1 MTNTVKKREG
11 QLVEFDRKK
20 IVEAIFAAM
29 QVMGE
34 ENKSRSE
41 KITDQVIK
49 KLEERFKDKIPQVE
63 EVQDIVEETL
73 IKEGMVKVAKAYILY
88 RDKRSR
94 IRESLKVRKKIVNH
108 KSMTD
113 LSLLVSAPTSENIF
127 PWDREKIVHALV
139 KEAELPLN
147 ISRKIA
153 KAVEEKIFD
162 LGLIEI
168 TTSLIRELVDNE
180 LFARGYEHK
189 WRKQKIIGIPTFDLK
204 QLFLSKSKENSNIG
218 TNNPEAI
225 NLTIAENTIKQ
236 YMLQEVFSKEVAN
249 AHLKGW
255 IHIHDLGYPRIYC
268 SGHSLEY
275 LKKYGLKL
283 ENLDT
288 SSAPAKHTRTL
299 TGHLNTFL
307 ASMQAYYA
315 GALGIGYLN
324 IIYAPFL
331 VNLPFKEIKQEAQYL
346 IFSGSQNAFSRG
358 GQSLRGKEKIYVY
371 DTQEKELKSIPI
383 ERFYHNFNKDKDRD
397 RYFTISID
405 RLTGKP
411 VLGKIYQAI
420 RHQRK
425 NKLVEIKTGLGGKIC
440 VTDDHS
446 LFTLNKNGE
455 IIEIKPSQNP
465 ENILSLSSFPI
476 YDNKKN
482 VDVTDYLSKDLY
494 VKINDEYIDL
504 RCNSHYHN
512 KLKIHIPLTKEFAT
526 LLGYYVAEG
535 NCTPTSVFIS
545 CRDDKEK
552 ENIAHLVKT
561 IFVDETTV
569 TILQKGVRFS
579 GSLYSSLFKKLCGDG
594 AINKKIPDFILFGKD
609 EIIKAFLAGYLS
621 GDGYIENKNK
631 IGCSTISETLKSH
644 LWLVFTKIGCLPT
657 IKDKDRSKEK
667 IIIKGNEVK
676 KTHLQYVLTIGI
688 NSFDKVYFSLERKEE
703 ERKKC
708 LERFKNKPSYKQYD
722 QRRYDYNQLKPL
734 IKKIFGAKISLKS
747 YPLSVQ
753 WIDKIKRRVNN
764 SLIGLPNPSVE
775 EVGKEEIPLLFKKLF
790 IFDNVQPHSDLNS
803 SSMYFDMRNINS
815 FPQQILAKNIIKKQI
830 KRLKNLKSILYK
842 ASNLLPVE
850 VINQKEIK
858 EQDRYV
864 YDISVE
870 KYENFL
876 TTDGL
881 LAHNSLFLDFN
892 VHLGIPE
899 YLKNVPAIGP
909 GGEYTGKNYGE
920 YEIESQLFLKA
931 LMEVWKEGD
940 CNKKVFAFPKMD
952 LHINNRSFED
962 PEQKKLLEYACEVA
976 SENGSP
982 YFIFD
987 RDDISLAS
995 CCRLRTRIT
1004 DQEMITHPEKL
1015 RFAGIQNVTINLP
1028 QCAYRAFSNRG
1039 ISDSSFNY
1047 SKMENIELFFEK
1059 IDQALHLAIQAH
1071 LQKKKFLKMMM
1082 VNSDGALW
1090 EIGKIAEDGK
1100 PYVDLDQGTYL
1111 IGLIGLNEAVQYI
1124 SGDQLHES
1132 EKAYKLGLKIVSFMS
1147 LKCEEYSEKF
1157 NLRLSLEESPAESA
1171 AGRLAKIDLQE
1182 FPDSKKVIKG
1192 NPERD
1197 ESYYTNSIHFAAS
1210 APLDLIT
1217 RIVKQS
1223 KFHPLIKSGA
1233 IIHAFV
1239 GENRPSPESIYN
1251 LIKKVWENTQ
1261 CSQLTISPE
1270 FTICNLCNKV
1280 SRGLTENCN
1289 DCGSKD
1295 VYGVT
1300 RIVGYYSK
1308 ITNWNKNK
1316 IGELKDRHS
1325 GNYKVK
1331 SQV

>member
-1 MTNTVKKREG
+1 MTNTVRKREG

-88 RDKRSR
+88 RDRRSR
-94 IRESLKVRKKIVNH
+94 IRESLKVRKKIINH

-139 KEAELPLN
+139 KEAETPLN

-189 WRKQKIIGIPTFDLK
+189 WRKQKIIGIPAFDLK

-358 GQSLRGKEKIYVY
+358 GQSL
-371 DTQEKELKSIPI
+371 
-383 ERFYHNFNKDKDRD
+383 
-397 RYFTISID
+397 
-405 RLTGKP
+405 
-411 VLGKIYQAI
+411 
-420 RHQRK
+420 
-425 NKLVEIKTGLGGKIC
+425 
-440 VTDDHS
+440 
-446 LFTLNKNGE
+446 
-455 IIEIKPSQNP
+455 
-465 ENILSLSSFPI
+465 
-476 YDNKKN
+476 
-482 VDVTDYLSKDLY
+482 
-494 VKINDEYIDL
+494 
-504 RCNSHYHN
+504 
-512 KLKIHIPLTKEFAT
+512 
-526 LLGYYVAEG
+526 
-535 NCTPTSVFIS
+535 
-545 CRDDKEK
+545 
-552 ENIAHLVKT
+552 
-561 IFVDETTV
+561 
-569 TILQKGVRFS
+569 
-579 GSLYSSLFKKLCGDG
+579 
-594 AINKKIPDFILFGKD
+594 
-609 EIIKAFLAGYLS
+609 
-621 GDGYIENKNK
+621 
-631 IGCSTISETLKSH
+631 
-644 LWLVFTKIGCLPT
+644 
-657 IKDKDRSKEK
+657 
-667 IIIKGNEVK
+667 
-676 KTHLQYVLTIGI
+676 
-688 NSFDKVYFSLERKEE
+688 
-703 ERKKC
+703 
-708 LERFKNKPSYKQYD
+708 
-722 QRRYDYNQLKPL
+722 
-734 IKKIFGAKISLKS
+734 
-747 YPLSVQ
+747 
-753 WIDKIKRRVNN
+753 
-764 SLIGLPNPSVE
+764 
-775 EVGKEEIPLLFKKLF
+775 
-790 IFDNVQPHSDLNS
+790 
-803 SSMYFDMRNINS
+803 
-815 FPQQILAKNIIKKQI
+815 
-830 KRLKNLKSILYK
+830 
-842 ASNLLPVE
+842 
-850 VINQKEIK
+850 
-858 EQDRYV
+858 
-864 YDISVE
+864 
-870 KYENFL
+870 
-876 TTDGL
+876 
-881 LAHNSLFLDFN
+881 FLDFN
-892 VHLGIPE
+892 VHLGVPD
-899 YLKNVPAIGP
+899 YLKKVPAIGP

-1059 IDQALHLAIQAH
+1059 IDQVLHLAIQAH

-1157 NLRLSLEESPAESA
+1157 NLKLSLEESPAESA

-1197 ESYYTNSIHFAAS
+1197 EIYYTNSIHFAAS

>member
-1 MTNTVKKREG
+1 MMNTVRKREG

-94 IRESLKVRKKIVNH
+94 IRESLKVRKKIKNH

-113 LSLLVSAPTSENIF
+113 LSLLVSTPTSENIF
-127 PWDREKIVHALV
+127 PWDRKKIVHALV

-249 AHLKGW
+249 AHLKGC

-358 GQSLRGKEKIYVY
+358 GQSL
-371 DTQEKELKSIPI
+371 
-383 ERFYHNFNKDKDRD
+383 
-397 RYFTISID
+397 
-405 RLTGKP
+405 
-411 VLGKIYQAI
+411 
-420 RHQRK
+420 
-425 NKLVEIKTGLGGKIC
+425 
-440 VTDDHS
+440 
-446 LFTLNKNGE
+446 
-455 IIEIKPSQNP
+455 
-465 ENILSLSSFPI
+465 
-476 YDNKKN
+476 
-482 VDVTDYLSKDLY
+482 
-494 VKINDEYIDL
+494 
-504 RCNSHYHN
+504 
-512 KLKIHIPLTKEFAT
+512 
-526 LLGYYVAEG
+526 
-535 NCTPTSVFIS
+535 
-545 CRDDKEK
+545 
-552 ENIAHLVKT
+552 
-561 IFVDETTV
+561 
-569 TILQKGVRFS
+569 
-579 GSLYSSLFKKLCGDG
+579 
-594 AINKKIPDFILFGKD
+594 
-609 EIIKAFLAGYLS
+609 
-621 GDGYIENKNK
+621 
-631 IGCSTISETLKSH
+631 
-644 LWLVFTKIGCLPT
+644 
-657 IKDKDRSKEK
+657 
-667 IIIKGNEVK
+667 
-676 KTHLQYVLTIGI
+676 
-688 NSFDKVYFSLERKEE
+688 
-703 ERKKC
+703 
-708 LERFKNKPSYKQYD
+708 
-722 QRRYDYNQLKPL
+722 
-734 IKKIFGAKISLKS
+734 
-747 YPLSVQ
+747 
-753 WIDKIKRRVNN
+753 
-764 SLIGLPNPSVE
+764 
-775 EVGKEEIPLLFKKLF
+775 
-790 IFDNVQPHSDLNS
+790 
-803 SSMYFDMRNINS
+803 
-815 FPQQILAKNIIKKQI
+815 
-830 KRLKNLKSILYK
+830 
-842 ASNLLPVE
+842 
-850 VINQKEIK
+850 
-858 EQDRYV
+858 
-864 YDISVE
+864 
-870 KYENFL
+870 
-876 TTDGL
+876 
-881 LAHNSLFLDFN
+881 FLDFN
-892 VHLGIPE
+892 VHLGVPD
-899 YLKNVPAIGP
+899 YLKKVPAIGP

-1071 LQKKKFLKMMM
+1071 LQKKIFLKMMM

-1100 PYVDLDQGTYL
+1100 PYVDLDEGTYL

-1157 NLRLSLEESPAESA
+1157 NLKLSLEESPAESA

-1197 ESYYTNSIHFAAS
+1197 EIYYTNSIHFAAS

-1295 VYGVT
+1295 VYGIT

>member
-1 MTNTVKKREG
+1 MTNTVRKREG
-11 QLVEFDRKK
+11 QLVDFDRKK

-94 IRESLKVRKKIVNH
+94 IRESLKVRKKIKNH

-113 LSLLVSAPTSENIF
+113 LSLLVSTPTSENIF
-127 PWDREKIVHALV
+127 PWDRKKIVQALV

-147 ISRKIA
+147 ISSKIA

-315 GALGIGYLN
+315 GALGIGFLN

-358 GQSLRGKEKIYVY
+358 GQSL
-371 DTQEKELKSIPI
+371 
-383 ERFYHNFNKDKDRD
+383 
-397 RYFTISID
+397 
-405 RLTGKP
+405 
-411 VLGKIYQAI
+411 
-420 RHQRK
+420 
-425 NKLVEIKTGLGGKIC
+425 
-440 VTDDHS
+440 
-446 LFTLNKNGE
+446 
-455 IIEIKPSQNP
+455 
-465 ENILSLSSFPI
+465 
-476 YDNKKN
+476 
-482 VDVTDYLSKDLY
+482 
-494 VKINDEYIDL
+494 
-504 RCNSHYHN
+504 
-512 KLKIHIPLTKEFAT
+512 
-526 LLGYYVAEG
+526 
-535 NCTPTSVFIS
+535 
-545 CRDDKEK
+545 
-552 ENIAHLVKT
+552 
-561 IFVDETTV
+561 
-569 TILQKGVRFS
+569 
-579 GSLYSSLFKKLCGDG
+579 
-594 AINKKIPDFILFGKD
+594 
-609 EIIKAFLAGYLS
+609 
-621 GDGYIENKNK
+621 
-631 IGCSTISETLKSH
+631 
-644 LWLVFTKIGCLPT
+644 
-657 IKDKDRSKEK
+657 
-667 IIIKGNEVK
+667 
-676 KTHLQYVLTIGI
+676 
-688 NSFDKVYFSLERKEE
+688 
-703 ERKKC
+703 
-708 LERFKNKPSYKQYD
+708 
-722 QRRYDYNQLKPL
+722 
-734 IKKIFGAKISLKS
+734 
-747 YPLSVQ
+747 
-753 WIDKIKRRVNN
+753 
-764 SLIGLPNPSVE
+764 
-775 EVGKEEIPLLFKKLF
+775 
-790 IFDNVQPHSDLNS
+790 
-803 SSMYFDMRNINS
+803 
-815 FPQQILAKNIIKKQI
+815 
-830 KRLKNLKSILYK
+830 
-842 ASNLLPVE
+842 
-850 VINQKEIK
+850 
-858 EQDRYV
+858 
-864 YDISVE
+864 
-870 KYENFL
+870 
-876 TTDGL
+876 
-881 LAHNSLFLDFN
+881 FLDFN

-899 YLKNVPAIGP
+899 YLKDVPAIGP

-1028 QCAYRAFSNRG
+1028 QCSYRAFSNGG
-1039 ISDSSFNY
+1039 ISESSFNY

-1059 IDQALHLAIQAH
+1059 IDQVLHLAIQAH

-1157 NLRLSLEESPAESA
+1157 NLKLSLEESPAESA

-1197 ESYYTNSIHFAAS
+1197 EIYYTNSIHFAAS

-1239 GENRPSPESIYN
+1239 GENRPSSESIYN

>member
-1 MTNTVKKREG
+1 MTNTVRKREG
-11 QLVEFDRKK
+11 QLVDFDRKK

-94 IRESLKVRKKIVNH
+94 IRESLKVRKKIKNH

-113 LSLLVSAPTSENIF
+113 LSLLVSTPTSENIF
-127 PWDREKIVHALV
+127 PWDRKKIVQALV

-236 YMLQEVFSKEVAN
+236 YMLQEIFSKEVAN

-315 GALGIGYLN
+315 GALGIGFLN

-358 GQSLRGKEKIYVY
+358 GQSL
-371 DTQEKELKSIPI
+371 
-383 ERFYHNFNKDKDRD
+383 
-397 RYFTISID
+397 
-405 RLTGKP
+405 
-411 VLGKIYQAI
+411 
-420 RHQRK
+420 
-425 NKLVEIKTGLGGKIC
+425 
-440 VTDDHS
+440 
-446 LFTLNKNGE
+446 
-455 IIEIKPSQNP
+455 
-465 ENILSLSSFPI
+465 
-476 YDNKKN
+476 
-482 VDVTDYLSKDLY
+482 
-494 VKINDEYIDL
+494 
-504 RCNSHYHN
+504 
-512 KLKIHIPLTKEFAT
+512 
-526 LLGYYVAEG
+526 
-535 NCTPTSVFIS
+535 
-545 CRDDKEK
+545 
-552 ENIAHLVKT
+552 
-561 IFVDETTV
+561 
-569 TILQKGVRFS
+569 
-579 GSLYSSLFKKLCGDG
+579 
-594 AINKKIPDFILFGKD
+594 
-609 EIIKAFLAGYLS
+609 
-621 GDGYIENKNK
+621 
-631 IGCSTISETLKSH
+631 
-644 LWLVFTKIGCLPT
+644 
-657 IKDKDRSKEK
+657 
-667 IIIKGNEVK
+667 
-676 KTHLQYVLTIGI
+676 
-688 NSFDKVYFSLERKEE
+688 
-703 ERKKC
+703 
-708 LERFKNKPSYKQYD
+708 
-722 QRRYDYNQLKPL
+722 
-734 IKKIFGAKISLKS
+734 
-747 YPLSVQ
+747 
-753 WIDKIKRRVNN
+753 
-764 SLIGLPNPSVE
+764 
-775 EVGKEEIPLLFKKLF
+775 
-790 IFDNVQPHSDLNS
+790 
-803 SSMYFDMRNINS
+803 
-815 FPQQILAKNIIKKQI
+815 
-830 KRLKNLKSILYK
+830 
-842 ASNLLPVE
+842 
-850 VINQKEIK
+850 
-858 EQDRYV
+858 
-864 YDISVE
+864 
-870 KYENFL
+870 
-876 TTDGL
+876 
-881 LAHNSLFLDFN
+881 FLDFN

-899 YLKNVPAIGP
+899 YLKDVPAIGP

-1039 ISDSSFNY
+1039 ISESSFNY

-1059 IDQALHLAIQAH
+1059 IDQVLHLAIQAH

-1157 NLRLSLEESPAESA
+1157 NLKLSLEESPAESA

-1197 ESYYTNSIHFAAS
+1197 EIYYTNSIHFAAS

-1239 GENRPSPESIYN
+1239 GENRPSSESIYN

>member
-1 MTNTVKKREG
+1 MTNTVRKREG

-34 ENKSRSE
+34 ENKFRSE
-41 KITDQVIK
+41 KITDQVTK

-94 IRESLKVRKKIVNH
+94 IRESLKVRKKIKNH
-108 KSMTD
+108 KNMTD
-113 LSLLVSAPTSENIF
+113 LSLLVSTPTSENIF
-127 PWDREKIVHALV
+127 PWDRKKIVQALV

-358 GQSLRGKEKIYVY
+358 GQSL
-371 DTQEKELKSIPI
+371 
-383 ERFYHNFNKDKDRD
+383 
-397 RYFTISID
+397 
-405 RLTGKP
+405 
-411 VLGKIYQAI
+411 
-420 RHQRK
+420 
-425 NKLVEIKTGLGGKIC
+425 
-440 VTDDHS
+440 
-446 LFTLNKNGE
+446 
-455 IIEIKPSQNP
+455 
-465 ENILSLSSFPI
+465 
-476 YDNKKN
+476 
-482 VDVTDYLSKDLY
+482 
-494 VKINDEYIDL
+494 
-504 RCNSHYHN
+504 
-512 KLKIHIPLTKEFAT
+512 
-526 LLGYYVAEG
+526 
-535 NCTPTSVFIS
+535 
-545 CRDDKEK
+545 
-552 ENIAHLVKT
+552 
-561 IFVDETTV
+561 
-569 TILQKGVRFS
+569 
-579 GSLYSSLFKKLCGDG
+579 
-594 AINKKIPDFILFGKD
+594 
-609 EIIKAFLAGYLS
+609 
-621 GDGYIENKNK
+621 
-631 IGCSTISETLKSH
+631 
-644 LWLVFTKIGCLPT
+644 
-657 IKDKDRSKEK
+657 
-667 IIIKGNEVK
+667 
-676 KTHLQYVLTIGI
+676 
-688 NSFDKVYFSLERKEE
+688 
-703 ERKKC
+703 
-708 LERFKNKPSYKQYD
+708 
-722 QRRYDYNQLKPL
+722 
-734 IKKIFGAKISLKS
+734 
-747 YPLSVQ
+747 
-753 WIDKIKRRVNN
+753 
-764 SLIGLPNPSVE
+764 
-775 EVGKEEIPLLFKKLF
+775 
-790 IFDNVQPHSDLNS
+790 
-803 SSMYFDMRNINS
+803 
-815 FPQQILAKNIIKKQI
+815 
-830 KRLKNLKSILYK
+830 
-842 ASNLLPVE
+842 
-850 VINQKEIK
+850 
-858 EQDRYV
+858 
-864 YDISVE
+864 
-870 KYENFL
+870 
-876 TTDGL
+876 
-881 LAHNSLFLDFN
+881 FLDFN

-899 YLKNVPAIGP
+899 YLKDVPAIGP

-1039 ISDSSFNY
+1039 ISESSFNY

-1059 IDQALHLAIQAH
+1059 IDQVLHLAIQAH

-1100 PYVDLDQGTYL
+1100 PYVDLDKGTYL

-1157 NLRLSLEESPAESA
+1157 NLKLSLEESPAESA

-1197 ESYYTNSIHFAAS
+1197 EIYYTNSIHFAAS

-1239 GENRPSPESIYN
+1239 GENRPSSESIYN

>member
-1 MTNTVKKREG
+1 MTNTVRKREG
-11 QLVEFDRKK
+11 QLVDFDRKK

-94 IRESLKVRKKIVNH
+94 IRESLKVRKKIKNH

-113 LSLLVSAPTSENIF
+113 LSLLVSTPTSENIF
-127 PWDREKIVHALV
+127 PWDRKKIVQALV

-147 ISRKIA
+147 ISSKIA

-315 GALGIGYLN
+315 GALGIGFLN

-358 GQSLRGKEKIYVY
+358 GQSL
-371 DTQEKELKSIPI
+371 
-383 ERFYHNFNKDKDRD
+383 
-397 RYFTISID
+397 
-405 RLTGKP
+405 
-411 VLGKIYQAI
+411 
-420 RHQRK
+420 
-425 NKLVEIKTGLGGKIC
+425 
-440 VTDDHS
+440 
-446 LFTLNKNGE
+446 
-455 IIEIKPSQNP
+455 
-465 ENILSLSSFPI
+465 
-476 YDNKKN
+476 
-482 VDVTDYLSKDLY
+482 
-494 VKINDEYIDL
+494 
-504 RCNSHYHN
+504 
-512 KLKIHIPLTKEFAT
+512 
-526 LLGYYVAEG
+526 
-535 NCTPTSVFIS
+535 
-545 CRDDKEK
+545 
-552 ENIAHLVKT
+552 
-561 IFVDETTV
+561 
-569 TILQKGVRFS
+569 
-579 GSLYSSLFKKLCGDG
+579 
-594 AINKKIPDFILFGKD
+594 
-609 EIIKAFLAGYLS
+609 
-621 GDGYIENKNK
+621 
-631 IGCSTISETLKSH
+631 
-644 LWLVFTKIGCLPT
+644 
-657 IKDKDRSKEK
+657 
-667 IIIKGNEVK
+667 
-676 KTHLQYVLTIGI
+676 
-688 NSFDKVYFSLERKEE
+688 
-703 ERKKC
+703 
-708 LERFKNKPSYKQYD
+708 
-722 QRRYDYNQLKPL
+722 
-734 IKKIFGAKISLKS
+734 
-747 YPLSVQ
+747 
-753 WIDKIKRRVNN
+753 
-764 SLIGLPNPSVE
+764 
-775 EVGKEEIPLLFKKLF
+775 
-790 IFDNVQPHSDLNS
+790 
-803 SSMYFDMRNINS
+803 
-815 FPQQILAKNIIKKQI
+815 
-830 KRLKNLKSILYK
+830 
-842 ASNLLPVE
+842 
-850 VINQKEIK
+850 
-858 EQDRYV
+858 
-864 YDISVE
+864 
-870 KYENFL
+870 
-876 TTDGL
+876 
-881 LAHNSLFLDFN
+881 FLDFN

-899 YLKNVPAIGP
+899 YLKDVPAIGP

-995 CCRLRTRIT
+995 CCRLRTKIT

-1039 ISDSSFNY
+1039 ISESSFNY

-1059 IDQALHLAIQAH
+1059 IDQVLHLAIQAH

-1157 NLRLSLEESPAESA
+1157 NLKLSLEESPAESA

-1197 ESYYTNSIHFAAS
+1197 EIYYTNSIHFAAS

-1239 GENRPSPESIYN
+1239 GENRPSSESIYN

>member
-1 MTNTVKKREG
+1 MTNTVRKREG

-34 ENKSRSE
+34 ENKSSSE

-94 IRESLKVRKKIVNH
+94 IRESLKVRKKIKKH

-113 LSLLVSAPTSENIF
+113 LSLLVSTPTSENIF
-127 PWDREKIVHALV
+127 PWDRKKIVQALV

-204 QLFLSKSKENSNIG
+204 QLFSSKSKENSNIG

-358 GQSLRGKEKIYVY
+358 GQSL
-371 DTQEKELKSIPI
+371 
-383 ERFYHNFNKDKDRD
+383 
-397 RYFTISID
+397 
-405 RLTGKP
+405 
-411 VLGKIYQAI
+411 
-420 RHQRK
+420 
-425 NKLVEIKTGLGGKIC
+425 
-440 VTDDHS
+440 
-446 LFTLNKNGE
+446 
-455 IIEIKPSQNP
+455 
-465 ENILSLSSFPI
+465 
-476 YDNKKN
+476 
-482 VDVTDYLSKDLY
+482 
-494 VKINDEYIDL
+494 
-504 RCNSHYHN
+504 
-512 KLKIHIPLTKEFAT
+512 
-526 LLGYYVAEG
+526 
-535 NCTPTSVFIS
+535 
-545 CRDDKEK
+545 
-552 ENIAHLVKT
+552 
-561 IFVDETTV
+561 
-569 TILQKGVRFS
+569 
-579 GSLYSSLFKKLCGDG
+579 
-594 AINKKIPDFILFGKD
+594 
-609 EIIKAFLAGYLS
+609 
-621 GDGYIENKNK
+621 
-631 IGCSTISETLKSH
+631 
-644 LWLVFTKIGCLPT
+644 
-657 IKDKDRSKEK
+657 
-667 IIIKGNEVK
+667 
-676 KTHLQYVLTIGI
+676 
-688 NSFDKVYFSLERKEE
+688 
-703 ERKKC
+703 
-708 LERFKNKPSYKQYD
+708 
-722 QRRYDYNQLKPL
+722 
-734 IKKIFGAKISLKS
+734 
-747 YPLSVQ
+747 
-753 WIDKIKRRVNN
+753 
-764 SLIGLPNPSVE
+764 
-775 EVGKEEIPLLFKKLF
+775 
-790 IFDNVQPHSDLNS
+790 
-803 SSMYFDMRNINS
+803 
-815 FPQQILAKNIIKKQI
+815 
-830 KRLKNLKSILYK
+830 
-842 ASNLLPVE
+842 
-850 VINQKEIK
+850 
-858 EQDRYV
+858 
-864 YDISVE
+864 
-870 KYENFL
+870 
-876 TTDGL
+876 
-881 LAHNSLFLDFN
+881 FLDFN

-899 YLKNVPAIGP
+899 YLKDVPAIGP

-1039 ISDSSFNY
+1039 ISESSFNY

-1059 IDQALHLAIQAH
+1059 IDQVLHLAIQAH

-1100 PYVDLDQGTYL
+1100 PYVDLDKGTYL

-1157 NLRLSLEESPAESA
+1157 NLKLSLEESPAESA

-1197 ESYYTNSIHFAAS
+1197 EIYYTNSIHFAAS

-1217 RIVKQS
+1217 RIIKQS

-1239 GENRPSPESIYN
+1239 GENRPSSESIYN

>member
-1 MTNTVKKREG
+1 MTNTVRKREG

-94 IRESLKVRKKIVNH
+94 IRESLKVRKKIKKH

-113 LSLLVSAPTSENIF
+113 LSLLVSTPTSENIF
-127 PWDREKIVHALV
+127 PWDRKKIVQALV

-315 GALGIGYLN
+315 GALGIGFLN

-358 GQSLRGKEKIYVY
+358 GQSL
-371 DTQEKELKSIPI
+371 
-383 ERFYHNFNKDKDRD
+383 
-397 RYFTISID
+397 
-405 RLTGKP
+405 
-411 VLGKIYQAI
+411 
-420 RHQRK
+420 
-425 NKLVEIKTGLGGKIC
+425 
-440 VTDDHS
+440 
-446 LFTLNKNGE
+446 
-455 IIEIKPSQNP
+455 
-465 ENILSLSSFPI
+465 
-476 YDNKKN
+476 
-482 VDVTDYLSKDLY
+482 
-494 VKINDEYIDL
+494 
-504 RCNSHYHN
+504 
-512 KLKIHIPLTKEFAT
+512 
-526 LLGYYVAEG
+526 
-535 NCTPTSVFIS
+535 
-545 CRDDKEK
+545 
-552 ENIAHLVKT
+552 
-561 IFVDETTV
+561 
-569 TILQKGVRFS
+569 
-579 GSLYSSLFKKLCGDG
+579 
-594 AINKKIPDFILFGKD
+594 
-609 EIIKAFLAGYLS
+609 
-621 GDGYIENKNK
+621 
-631 IGCSTISETLKSH
+631 
-644 LWLVFTKIGCLPT
+644 
-657 IKDKDRSKEK
+657 
-667 IIIKGNEVK
+667 
-676 KTHLQYVLTIGI
+676 
-688 NSFDKVYFSLERKEE
+688 
-703 ERKKC
+703 
-708 LERFKNKPSYKQYD
+708 
-722 QRRYDYNQLKPL
+722 
-734 IKKIFGAKISLKS
+734 
-747 YPLSVQ
+747 
-753 WIDKIKRRVNN
+753 
-764 SLIGLPNPSVE
+764 
-775 EVGKEEIPLLFKKLF
+775 
-790 IFDNVQPHSDLNS
+790 
-803 SSMYFDMRNINS
+803 
-815 FPQQILAKNIIKKQI
+815 
-830 KRLKNLKSILYK
+830 
-842 ASNLLPVE
+842 
-850 VINQKEIK
+850 
-858 EQDRYV
+858 
-864 YDISVE
+864 
-870 KYENFL
+870 
-876 TTDGL
+876 
-881 LAHNSLFLDFN
+881 FLDFN

-899 YLKNVPAIGP
+899 YLKDVPAIGP

-1039 ISDSSFNY
+1039 ISESSFNY

-1059 IDQALHLAIQAH
+1059 IDQVLHLAIQAH

-1157 NLRLSLEESPAESA
+1157 NLKLSLEESPAESA

-1197 ESYYTNSIHFAAS
+1197 EIYYTNSIHFAAS

-1239 GENRPSPESIYN
+1239 GENRPSSESIYN